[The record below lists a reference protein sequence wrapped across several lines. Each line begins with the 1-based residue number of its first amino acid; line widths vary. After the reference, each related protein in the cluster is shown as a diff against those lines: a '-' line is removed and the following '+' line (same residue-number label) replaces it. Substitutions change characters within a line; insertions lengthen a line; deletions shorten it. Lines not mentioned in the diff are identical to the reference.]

1 MKQFKQPTLT
11 PGVQAMRDRRHELM
25 RRAKGRKRDRA
36 TAAEKLEAEYS
47 LKVYT
52 PEEVKAFVAERPELE
67 TATVIGN
74 RYWDS
79 TKPNFTR

>member
-1 MKQFKQPTLT
+1 MMKQFKQPTLT

-25 RRAKGRKRDRA
+25 RKAKGKSVRA
-36 TAAEKLEAEYS
+36 SRKLEAEYS

-52 PEEVKAFVAERPELE
+52 PEEVKAFVAERPDLE
-67 TATVIGN
+67 TSPIIGFSH
-74 RYWDS
+74 WDS